1 MIYVLF
7 DYLGAMDSCS
17 LLMCDAFSLRTI
29 LMYMQPNKDMVEDID
44 IIKRDTPAFDQK
56 LSFP

>member
-1 MIYVLF
+1 
-7 DYLGAMDSCS
+7 
-17 LLMCDAFSLRTI
+17 
-29 LMYMQPNKDMVEDID
+29 MYMQPNKDMVEDID